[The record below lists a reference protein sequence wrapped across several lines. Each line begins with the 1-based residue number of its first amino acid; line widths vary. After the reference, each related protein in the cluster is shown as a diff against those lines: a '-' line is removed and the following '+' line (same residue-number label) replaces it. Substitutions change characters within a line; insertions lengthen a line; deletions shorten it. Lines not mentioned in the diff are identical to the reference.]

1 MFACQNNPT
10 CPFSY
15 CPTISQS
22 STYILEEKM
31 NGDCIVNIVLGDGDV
46 SDNANDMMMRTMQ
59 IISEKK
65 EKKSSSNPNRLFHC
79 HHYNY
84 HCQWLDWMLPNPL
97 IVLLVMFKV
106 MNNFRKGKVFFLSNP
121 NRLFHGLCNS
131 G

>member
-59 IISEKK
+59 IISEKRK
-65 EKKSSSNPNRLFHC
+65 KKSSSNPNRLFHC
-79 HHYNY
+79 HHYNC
-84 HCQWLDWMLPNPL
+84 H
-97 IVLLVMFKV
+97 
-106 MNNFRKGKVFFLSNP
+106 
-121 NRLFHGLCNS
+121 H
-131 G
+131 